1 MYDLAIIGG
10 GVSGFGAAMYAGRFE
25 LSTVLFAEQR
35 GGVLINTDE
44 VANYPAFKMISGF
57 ELAQK
62 IEEHALEYKVEVRD
76 EKVVGINR
84 EKDGTFTLTG
94 TSTSAQAKT
103 VILATGTQW
112 KKLGAPG
119 EKEYANKGVHY
130 CALCDGAFYK
140 GKVIG
145 VVGGSD
151 SATKES
157 LLLAGYGSKVYI
169 FARGEKL
176 RAEPINL
183 KRALTNP
190 KIEIVTGTQV
200 KEVKG
205 ENGRVKSVV
214 LSKPLKG
221 KSELALDALFVEIGH
236 VPLSELAKQAGAEL
250 NEKGEVKIDRN
261 CKTNVPGFYAA
272 GDVAD
277 TEFKQAITGVAEGVI
292 AAYSAYKH
300 IGK

>member
-25 LSTVLFAEQR
+25 LNTVLFAEQR
-35 GGVLINTDE
+35 GGTIVTTED
-44 VANYPAFKMISGF
+44 VANYPGFKLIGGY

-76 EKVVGINR
+76 EKVVGIER
-84 EKDGTFTLTG
+84 KADGTFILKG
-94 TSTSAQAKT
+94 TSTTAEAKT

-140 GKVIG
+140 GKIIG

-157 LLLAGYGSKVYI
+157 LLLASYGSKVYI
-169 FARGEKL
+169 FVRKDKL

-183 KRALTNP
+183 KRALENP
-190 KIEIVTGTQV
+190 KIEIVAQTQV
-200 KEVKG
+200 KEIKG
-205 ENGRVKSVV
+205 ENGKMKSVV
-214 LSKPLKG
+214 LTKPLNG
-221 KSELALDALFVEIGH
+221 KDELGLDALFVEIGH
-236 VPLSELAKQAGAEL
+236 DALSELAKSVGAEL
-250 NEKGEVKIDRN
+250 NEKNEVKIDRN
-261 CKTNVPGFYAA
+261 CKTNVPGFFAV

-300 IGK
+300 VGK

>member
-35 GGVLINTDE
+35 GGTIVTTED
-44 VANYPAFKMISGF
+44 VANYPGFKLITGYD
-57 ELAQK
+57 LAQK

-76 EKVVGINR
+76 EKVVEIKR
-84 EKDGTFTLTG
+84 EADGTFSLKG
-94 TSTSAQAKT
+94 TSTGAQAKT
-103 VILATGTQW
+103 VILATGTEW
-112 KKLGAPG
+112 RKLGAPG

-145 VVGGSD
+145 VIGGSD

-157 LLLAGYGSKVYI
+157 LLLATYGSKVYI
-169 FARGEKL
+169 FVRGEKL

-183 KRALTNP
+183 TRALNNP
-190 KIEIVTGTQV
+190 KIEIVTGMQV
-200 KEVKG
+200 KEIKG
-205 ENGRVKSVV
+205 ENGKMKSVV
-214 LSKPLKG
+214 LSKPLNG

-236 VPLSELAKQAGAEL
+236 NALSGLAKQAGVEL

-261 CKTNVPGFYAA
+261 CQTNVPGFYAV

-300 IGK
+300 LGK